1 MVVAIPSLVSSR
13 GGGRAESRRW
23 HCRGRDPVWSMVVVQ
38 SCRGVV
44 VRWGRHRGRVHGG
57 ALEHHGMEEGEREGN
72 RQLTQPTLLHLAL
85 AVAHRNHCHC
95 RFRLF
100 SCSCPPSSHLHC
112 GLLHTTEWASGRPP
126 PGLMW
131 AVTMPPTQ
139 PPKNPK
145 QWPENPTQW
154 PEAIIRGL
162 RHSEGRY
169 RGTGGRRRSGP
180 FSSPLTPR
188 PPPPPPPPSA
198 HRTTTS
204 FMATSLSRVIRC
216 L

>member
-1 MVVAIPSLVSSR
+1 MAGFMALL
-13 GGGRAESRRW
+13 
-23 HCRGRDPVWSMVVVQ
+23 WSI
-38 SCRGVV
+38 SEWR
-44 VRWGRHRGRVHGG
+44 
-57 ALEHHGMEEGEREGN
+57 GEREGN

-85 AVAHRNHCHC
+85 AVVHRNHCHC

-131 AVTMPPTQ
+131 AVTMPRTR

-169 RGTGGRRRSGP
+169 RGTGARRRSGLS
-180 FSSPLTPR
+180 SSPLTPR

-204 FMATSLSRVIRC
+204 FMAPLSAGLPDVQILRLKAFGPWALKVCGSAMVHSLSPFLR
-216 L
+216 